1 MTGGALHTWRQP
13 APSIPRWCSWLPWLS
28 PALGPQVLTSPLSTA
43 ASWLRSEVGCTTGR
57 AVGFIAISCT
67 DPEDVSKG
75 SAATLPELSKRTAPS
90 SSSLAGTRAQINT
103 SVLWLQGSCM
113 VVGEFMWNAHSLR
126 TLLKT
131 TSDTRASGSGFVPRA
146 HCCSCISFKFKIYT
160 LQSFTVSSMGRK
172 DRYFSV

>member
-1 MTGGALHTWRQP
+1 MTSGALHTWRQLP
-13 APSIPRWCSWLPWLS
+13 PVFPGWCSWLPRLS

-43 ASWLRSEVGCTTGR
+43 ASWLRSEVGCTMGR

-90 SSSLAGTRAQINT
+90 SSSLAGAEAQINT

-113 VVGEFMWNAHSLR
+113 VVGEFMCNAQSLG
-126 TLLKT
+126 TLLKMTSET
-131 TSDTRASGSGFVPRA
+131 TASGLVPRA
-146 HCCSCISFKFKIYT
+146 HCCSRISFKFKIYT
-160 LQSFTVSSMGRK
+160 IQFFTVPSIGRK
-172 DRYFSV
+172 EF